1 MFVQL
6 KMQRFVEELVG
17 RNVRAQTQ
25 ECGGRHLFILKE
37 EDNHFGFLGV
47 RLQERQGGVS
57 ETH

>member
-1 MFVQL
+1 
-6 KMQRFVEELVG
+6 MQRFVEELVG
-17 RNVRAQTQ
+17 RNVRARTQ
-25 ECGGRHLFILKE
+25 ECGGRHLFILQE